1 MANTPLR
8 LLTTT
13 LRPSPEIAT
22 ASASSVRL
30 SVSQSRRRTE
40 KHQRHFSL
48 PAVQSVSRSPV
59 FITLVVRPPVCAGFG
74 PEASFARSLSLS
86 LPKLHVQFHLQC
98 DTDFTKKEKLL
109 WSRLNLIRPI
119 HKVTIVMISSYE

>member
-74 PEASFARSLSLS
+74 PEASFARSLSLPS
-86 LPKLHVQFHLQC
+86 ETARAISPTVRHRLY
-98 DTDFTKKEKLL
+98 KEGEVVVEPTQPY
-109 WSRLNLIRPI
+109 SPNP
-119 HKVTIVMISSYE
+119 